1 MQVTCLGG
9 PCHELVL
16 DLPAEQDV
24 FRPSAGFRPRYVK
37 LHETVDKSAA
47 WFVLS
52 DLTQLESVQLVLDHM
67 GKQGP
72 RGLELAMDASA
83 ISMPDMASA
92 SASAAIQAEGPR
104 AGQ

>member
-16 DLPAEQDV
+16 DLPPDQDV

-37 LHETVDKSAA
+37 LHETPDKSAA

-52 DLTQLESVQLVLDHM
+52 DLTQLECVQLVLDHM
-67 GKQGP
+67 GKQAPHGQEP
-72 RGLELAMDASA
+72 IPAAA
-83 ISMPDMASA
+83 IEMADMASA
-92 SASAAIQAEGPR
+92 PAGPAIQAEGLRPSP
-104 AGQ
+104 